1 MGFVDLYR
9 FIELAFA
16 RLVLQR
22 GGSVNLDELKN
33 RYKSILAS
41 VLDSA
46 GTLDMVKFTA
56 LNDVE
61 KQNLTNALD
70 DFLKAL
76 NVALVDGPEDPKHI
90 MHRDFT
96 STFAICALL
105 TFAAVLTLS
114 DLTVIYYLWPHATAG
129 YTVEDLRG
137 TRPSEPQ
144 ASPSPSPEKK
154 GSSSVLSVVPNAAA
168 QANPATNPNPGASN
182 PGNAVPGAGAPASSN
197 NPTATTL
204 RITPETVLLYPG
216 ESRQF
221 KAEIGGEGQQSRE
234 LEWSDPSTGVLSAS
248 GSYVAP
254 PQIANSQN
262 VRIEASIV
270 GTNPLIKAH
279 ATVMLSPPPGPKEE
293 IVLLM
298 VMFLG
303 ALGGLIHLISSVSL
317 FVGNRQFLRSW
328 APYYLLMPLEG
339 AALAVACYLLLRVG
353 VLSPANTSGNATSSL
368 NLIGIYGFAI
378 LTGIFSKQA
387 LQMLADVFSTVFKKV
402 QGKDAP
408 KEPQPQQAK

>member
-1 MGFVDLYR
+1 
-9 FIELAFA
+9 
-16 RLVLQR
+16 
-22 GGSVNLDELKN
+22 
-33 RYKSILAS
+33 
-41 VLDSA
+41 
-46 GTLDMVKFTA
+46 
-56 LNDVE
+56 
-61 KQNLTNALD
+61 
-70 DFLKAL
+70 
-76 NVALVDGPEDPKHI
+76 

-96 STFAICALL
+96 STFAIRALL

-114 DLTVIYYLWPHATAG
+114 DLTVIYYFWPHATAG
-129 YTVEDLRG
+129 YAVEDLHG

-144 ASPSPSPEKK
+144 ALPSAPAEKK

-168 QANPATNPNPGASN
+168 QANPGTNPNAGASN
-182 PGNAVPGAGAPASSN
+182 PNPNNAALGAGARASNN

-234 LEWSDPSTGVLSAS
+234 VEWSDPSTDILS
-248 GSYVAP
+248 GSGGYVAP
-254 PQIANSQN
+254 PRIADSQN

-270 GTNPLIKAH
+270 GTNPPIKAH

-293 IVLLM
+293 SVLAM

-303 ALGGLIHLISSVSL
+303 ALGGLIHLISSVCL

-328 APYYLLMPLEG
+328 TPYYLLMPLEG

-353 VLSPANTSGNATSSL
+353 VLNPGNASGNATSSL

-387 LQMLADVFSTVFKKV
+387 LQMLADVFSTIFKRV

-408 KEPQPQQAK
+408 KEPQAQQAK